1 MAADREGQDP
11 WRKFH
16 VTLGILFV
24 PGVILLL
31 IAGGLI
37 WAINDLGLYDRGF
50 EKYNISRHTGITPGG
65 LHEAG
70 ADIRGY
76 FNSAAEPLLVTA
88 QVYGEER
95 EIFNHREVEHM
106 RDVKGLVRGVYLAG
120 GDCRGI
126 LRIWGGVY
134 AKTGLDVALGRG
146 RDPGNAGGVRGGGG
160 GWVWLAVPDF
170 PPNQLFQRPVDV
182 GPAHRLSADHV
193 SVGVLVRCHPQGCG
207 HRRHGSRVVDS
218 GSCRRV
224 ALPAP
229 EGYGRC
235 APSGVRRGRQSPFNA
250 VVREVLT
257 RV

>member
-120 GDCRGI
+120 GGALVYVLGVIVGGFCRFGAAFTRR
-126 LRIWGGVY
+126 LAWMLLWGG
-134 AKTGLDVALGRG
+134 AATLGT
-146 RDPGNAGGVRGGGG
+146 
-160 GWVWLAVPDF
+160 LAVFGVAAAVGFGWLFLIFHQISFSNDLWMLDPRTDYLLIMF
-170 PPNQLFQRPVDV
+170 PLGFWFD
-182 GPAHRLSADHV
+182 ATL
-193 SVGVLVRCHPQGCG
+193 
-207 HRRHGSRVVDS
+207 
-218 GSCRRV
+218 RV
-224 ALPAP
+224 AATAATGAGLLIVGAAAGLLYLRRKVTGVVPPA
-229 EGYGRC
+229 
-235 APSGVRRGRQSPFNA
+235 A
-250 VVREVLT
+250 
-257 RV
+257 

>member
-1 MAADREGQDP
+1 MAADRERQDP
-11 WRKFH
+11 WRKCH

-106 RDVKGLVRGVYLAG
+106 RDVKGLVRGVYLVG
-120 GDCRGI
+120 GGALVYVLGVIVGGFCGFGAAFTRR
-126 LRIWGGVY
+126 LAWMLLWGG
-134 AKTGLDVALGRG
+134 AATLGT
-146 RDPGNAGGVRGGGG
+146 
-160 GWVWLAVPDF
+160 LAVFGVAAAVGFGWLFLIFHQISFSNDLWMLDPRTDYLLIMF
-170 PPNQLFQRPVDV
+170 PLGFWFD
-182 GPAHRLSADHV
+182 ATL
-193 SVGVLVRCHPQGCG
+193 
-207 HRRHGSRVVDS
+207 
-218 GSCRRV
+218 RV
-224 ALPAP
+224 AATAATGAGLLIVGAAAELLYLRRKVTGVVPPA
-229 EGYGRC
+229 
-235 APSGVRRGRQSPFNA
+235 A
-250 VVREVLT
+250 
-257 RV
+257 